1 MTYDPYPQPQK
12 KQQKKMMKKKILTLA
27 LMAAAMVAASP
38 AQSHAKD
45 HTTAYAPVVNPKL
58 PKSVSF
64 AGQKFDLDNSDT
76 YERLDR
82 ELTAM
87 AFTHGTTLLTLKR
100 ANRYMPVIVPILK
113 ANGIPADLVYLAAIE
128 SNFNPLAYSPAKAA
142 GLWQFMP
149 ATGKEYGLEVNDY
162 VDERYHPVLAT
173 EAACRYL
180 RNAYGKY
187 GSWESVAAS
196 YNAGMGRISRE
207 LEAQGVD
214 SATDLWLPQE
224 TMRYPFRLLAM
235 KIMLE
240 HPKEFGYHLSE
251 DQLYQPYRYDI
262 VNVDGPVESWIDWA
276 KEHGTTYMELRNF
289 NPWIR
294 ATSLPNKSGKV
305 YQVYVPKKDSLKR
318 SKQRHDTYNHNWVD

>member
-1 MTYDPYPQPQK
+1 
-12 KQQKKMMKKKILTLA
+12 MKIHPLIL
-27 LMAAAMVAASP
+27 AAAMMAGASCTDNNAAS
-38 AQSHAKD
+38 AKD
-45 HTTAYAPVVNPKL
+45 NVAYATVLNPKL
-58 PKSVSF
+58 PKTVGF
-64 AGQKFDLDNSDT
+64 AGQKFDLDDSDT

-113 ANGIPADLVYLAAIE
+113 ANGIPEDLAYLAAIE
-128 SNFNPLAYSPAKAA
+128 SNFNPFAYSPAKAA

-149 ATGKEYGLEVNDY
+149 ATGREYGLEVNDY

-207 LEAQGVD
+207 LDAQGVE

-235 KIMLE
+235 KIIME
-240 HPKEFGYHLSE
+240 HPREFGYHLTE

-262 VNVDGPVESWIDWA
+262 VTVNTPVDSWVDWA
-276 KEHGTTYMELRNF
+276 KEHGTTYMDLRNF

-294 ATSLPNKSGKV
+294 STSLPNKSGKV
-305 YQVYVPKKDSLKR
+305 YQVYVPKR
-318 SKQRHDTYNHNWVD
+318 TP

>member
-1 MTYDPYPQPQK
+1 MKRFTPPFHK
-12 KQQKKMMKKKILTLA
+12 LKKMKILTLS
-27 LMAAAMVAASP
+27 LIAAAVAAATLPS
-38 AQSHAKD
+38 QLSAKD
-45 HTTAYAPVVNPKL
+45 NATGAYAPVVNPTL
-58 PKSVSF
+58 PKHVSF
-64 AGQKFDLDNSDT
+64 ADQKFDLDNSDT

-87 AFTHGTTLLTLKR
+87 TYTHGTTLLTLKR

-113 ANGIPADLVYLAAIE
+113 ANGIPTDLVYLAAIE
-128 SNFNPLAYSPAKAA
+128 SNFNPLALSSAKAA

-149 ATGKEYGLEVNDY
+149 STAKEYGLEVNDY

-214 SATDLWLPQE
+214 TATDLWLPQE

-240 HPKEFGYHLSE
+240 HPKEFGYQIAE
-251 DQLYQPYRYDI
+251 DQLYQPYHYDI
-262 VNVDGPVESWIDWA
+262 VKVDGPVDSWIDWA

-294 ATSLPNKSGKV
+294 STSLPNKSGKV

-318 SKQRHDTYNHNWVD
+318 SKQHFETYNHDWVTK